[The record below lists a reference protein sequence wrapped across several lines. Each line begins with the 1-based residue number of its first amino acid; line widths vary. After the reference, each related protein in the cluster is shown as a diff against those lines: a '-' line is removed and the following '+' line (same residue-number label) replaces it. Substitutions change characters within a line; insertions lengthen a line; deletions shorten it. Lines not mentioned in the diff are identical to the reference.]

1 MLRAWSAPSAMS
13 KFILIS
19 TVLAIVVLPI
29 IAAREKDA
37 RKGLKK
43 LVVQLLAFQVL
54 YLLALRFLWGRF

>member
-1 MLRAWSAPSAMS
+1 LGRARSAMS

-19 TVLAIVVLPI
+19 TVLAMVVLPI

-37 RKGLKK
+37 QKGLKK
-43 LVVQLLAFQVL
+43 LVVRLLAFQVL